1 MIQRSNHL
9 NLEQEIWV
17 EINDESKRKYDISNT
32 RFKISM
38 IRSNLCDYS
47 DAYIFV
53 KATVAVPNT
62 AAAGAAGNN
71 TNKKVLFKNC
81 ALFTDCIT
89 KRNNTQVD
97 DAQAIYM
104 VIPMYN
110 YNDAYSK
117 TSGSLWQYYRDESA
131 LDHCDD
137 IDFPANNNNSASFK
151 FKQQII
157 RQTGNG
163 ATKDVGIMVPLKYLS
178 NFWRAIEMPLTN
190 CDYNIMIYVINSID
204 QPS

>member
-151 FKQQII
+151 FKQQITG
-157 RQTGNG
+157 QTGSGNR
-163 ATKDVGIMVPLKYLS
+163 TNVEIIVSLKYLS
-178 NFWRAIEMPLTN
+178 NFCGIFEVPLTN
-190 CDYNIMIYVINSID
+190 C
-204 QPS
+204 